1 MDKIEREITINAP
14 IKTVWNI
21 VTSPGQWFGD
31 EGELDLKMGGK
42 GKVAWAS
49 FGECPLEVIKLREPE
64 LFAFAWIAPDDEA
77 RSTGQKT
84 LVEFNLSEENGTTS
98 LHLTETVY
106 GEQLFSDGQKQ
117 SLFDK
122 HSSGWGMF
130 TENIRQR
137 AEEEAHA
144 HSDV

>member
-14 IKTVWNI
+14 IKTVWSI
-21 VTSPGQWFGD
+21 VTDPAQWFGD
-31 EGELDLKMGGK
+31 EAELDLKVGGK

-49 FGECPLEVIKLREPE
+49 FGECPLEVTELREPDF
-64 LFAFAWIAPDDEA
+64 FAFAWISPDEEA
-77 RSTGQKT
+77 RSTNQKT
-84 LVEFNLSEENGTTS
+84 LVEFSLSEENGKTS
-98 LHLTETVY
+98 LRLTESVY

-122 HSSGWGMF
+122 HRSGWGMF

-137 AEEEAHA
+137 AEEAAHA
-144 HSDV
+144 HGDV